1 MAEMKT
7 DALPLCLPVLPT
19 RGVVVFPQ
27 NIVNLDVGR
36 EKSTRAIEHAM
47 KHDRKIFIVTQRD
60 IQVSDPTFQDLYTVG
75 VVAEIQQVIRSRNSQ
90 VRIMVEA
97 LYRAVIT
104 DPLTGDPFFT
114 AAVQEYP
121 VRGSH
126 GAITDKMDAAMRT
139 VKDLF
144 AEYCEISPKMTEGMA
159 TNAMLTDDPVYLVD
173 YTAGNMILPHDKKQN
188 LLNENTVYK
197 ALQTLAGYLEGEINV
212 LKLEKE
218 LYAKVKEQIDQSQRE
233 YYLREQQRAIAEE
246 LGETDNIDEE
256 ADGYQKKIDALQLN
270 DEVRDKLSSEV
281 KKLRKLHPSS
291 QEAGVIRGYLDTVL
305 ELPWNVYT
313 KDKIDIKAA
322 ARLLDREHYGLQ
334 KVKERILELLA
345 VRQLAPDITGQIIC
359 LVGPPGVGKT
369 SIAHSIAEAMGRKYV
384 RMSLGGVR
392 DESDIRGHRKT
403 YIGSMP
409 GRIMAAMKQAGSSN
423 PLMLLDEVDK
433 LGSDYRGDPS
443 AALLE
448 VLDSEQNVAFR
459 DHYIEVPYDLSKVL
473 FVATA
478 NTTDTIPQPLLDRME
493 VIELSSY
500 TREEK
505 FQIAKRHLVRK
516 QMEKHGLD
524 QSKLKISDGAIY
536 AILDFYTREAGV
548 RNLERKIGEI
558 CRKAARQLVSGEEE
572 MVRVTERTIEK
583 FLGPKRIKPDEISG
597 RDEVGVVN
605 GLAWTQVGGEMLQV
619 EVAVLEGNGKIQL
632 TGSLGDV
639 MKESAQ
645 AAISYVRSVADRYGI
660 EYDFYKTKD
669 IHIHVPEGAVPK
681 DGPSAGVTMTT
692 AIVSALTGIPVK
704 GKVAMTGEVT
714 LRGRVLPIGGLREK
728 TMAAYRNHITTVI
741 IPKQNLSDLSE
752 IDETVRKAI
761 RFIPAETVSTVL
773 ENALCSLPHPRVAVP
788 AALTH
793 EEADPKGEVKNFEL
807 TVPKSE
813 PVERPLVR
821 R

>member
-114 AAVQEYP
+114 AVVQEYP

-619 EVAVLEGNGKIQL
+619 EVAVLEGNGKIQRMRI
-632 TGSLGDV
+632 
-639 MKESAQ
+639 MKECIA
-645 AAISYVRSVADRYGI
+645 R
-660 EYDFYKTKD
+660 
-669 IHIHVPEGAVPK
+669 
-681 DGPSAGVTMTT
+681 GV
-692 AIVSALTGIPVK
+692 
-704 GKVAMTGEVT
+704 
-714 LRGRVLPIGGLREK
+714 
-728 TMAAYRNHITTVI
+728 
-741 IPKQNLSDLSE
+741 
-752 IDETVRKAI
+752 
-761 RFIPAETVSTVL
+761 
-773 ENALCSLPHPRVAVP
+773 
-788 AALTH
+788 
-793 EEADPKGEVKNFEL
+793 
-807 TVPKSE
+807 
-813 PVERPLVR
+813 
-821 R
+821 

>member
-126 GAITDKMDAAMRT
+126 GVITDKMDAAMRT

-500 TREEK
+500 TREVPDR
-505 FQIAKRHLVRK
+505 QAPSGT
-516 QMEKHGLD
+516 QA
-524 QSKLKISDGAIY
+524 DGE
-536 AILDFYTREAGV
+536 TR
-548 RNLERKIGEI
+548 
-558 CRKAARQLVSGEEE
+558 
-572 MVRVTERTIEK
+572 T
-583 FLGPKRIKPDEISG
+583 
-597 RDEVGVVN
+597 
-605 GLAWTQVGGEMLQV
+605 
-619 EVAVLEGNGKIQL
+619 
-632 TGSLGDV
+632 
-639 MKESAQ
+639 
-645 AAISYVRSVADRYGI
+645 
-660 EYDFYKTKD
+660 
-669 IHIHVPEGAVPK
+669 
-681 DGPSAGVTMTT
+681 
-692 AIVSALTGIPVK
+692 
-704 GKVAMTGEVT
+704 
-714 LRGRVLPIGGLREK
+714 
-728 TMAAYRNHITTVI
+728 
-741 IPKQNLSDLSE
+741 
-752 IDETVRKAI
+752 
-761 RFIPAETVSTVL
+761 
-773 ENALCSLPHPRVAVP
+773 
-788 AALTH
+788 
-793 EEADPKGEVKNFEL
+793 
-807 TVPKSE
+807 
-813 PVERPLVR
+813 
-821 R
+821 

>member
-305 ELPWNVYT
+305 ELPCNVYT

-345 VRQLAPDITGQIIC
+345 VRQLAPDILAAMAMPQ
-359 LVGPPGVGKT
+359 
-369 SIAHSIAEAMGRKYV
+369 AAEIPWPR
-384 RMSLGGVR
+384 LP
-392 DESDIRGHRKT
+392 ELI
-403 YIGSMP
+403 SMP
-409 GRIMAAMKQAGSSN
+409 GVPFMSGWPCSMAPTWRRLRSS
-423 PLMLLDEVDK
+423 
-433 LGSDYRGDPS
+433 
-443 AALLE
+443 
-448 VLDSEQNVAFR
+448 F
-459 DHYIEVPYDLSKVL
+459 LSKKP
-473 FVATA
+473 FSA
-478 NTTDTIPQPLLDRME
+478 
-493 VIELSSY
+493 S
-500 TREEK
+500 
-505 FQIAKRHLVRK
+505 
-516 QMEKHGLD
+516 
-524 QSKLKISDGAIY
+524 
-536 AILDFYTREAGV
+536 
-548 RNLERKIGEI
+548 
-558 CRKAARQLVSGEEE
+558 
-572 MVRVTERTIEK
+572 TE
-583 FLGPKRIKPDEISG
+583 
-597 RDEVGVVN
+597 
-605 GLAWTQVGGEMLQV
+605 
-619 EVAVLEGNGKIQL
+619 
-632 TGSLGDV
+632 
-639 MKESAQ
+639 
-645 AAISYVRSVADRYGI
+645 Y
-660 EYDFYKTKD
+660 
-669 IHIHVPEGAVPK
+669 
-681 DGPSAGVTMTT
+681 SAG
-692 AIVSALTGIPVK
+692 
-704 GKVAMTGEVT
+704 
-714 LRGRVLPIGGLREK
+714 
-728 TMAAYRNHITTVI
+728 
-741 IPKQNLSDLSE
+741 QQ
-752 IDETVRKAI
+752 
-761 RFIPAETVSTVL
+761 
-773 ENALCSLPHPRVAVP
+773 
-788 AALTH
+788 
-793 EEADPKGEVKNFEL
+793 
-807 TVPKSE
+807 
-813 PVERPLVR
+813 
-821 R
+821 